1 MYDKAF
7 VLDFNLY
14 LLAEG
19 PEGVREAIKGGVDL
33 VQFRYKG
40 PSEDELQLRLQQLLH
55 ITRRAGVPLIINDRP
70 GLAASFDVAGVH
82 LGQGDMS
89 VAKAREFVGEDRV
102 IGVSAHTVEEAVRA
116 ETDGADYV
124 AVGPVFPT
132 TSKTVEIEAVGP
144 HLVQQVMGR
153 VDIPVV
159 AIGGITAENVEQ
171 VAVTGC
177 TRVAVISGILGWGD
191 PKANAVAMRKRMDG
205 ALGIG

>member
-1 MYDKAF
+1 MYDKTF

-14 LLAEG
+14 LLTEG
-19 PEGVREAIKGGVDL
+19 SEGVREAIKGGVDL

-40 PSEDELQLRLQQLLH
+40 PSEDELQLRLQQVLH
-55 ITRRAGVPLIINDRP
+55 ITRREGVPVIVNDRP
-70 GLAASFDVAGVH
+70 GLAASFDTAGVH

-116 ETDGADYV
+116 EADGADYV

-132 TSKTVEIEAVGP
+132 DSKTVEIEAVGP

-159 AIGGITAENVEQ
+159 AIGGITSENVEQ

-177 TRVAVISGILGWGD
+177 TRVASISGILGWGD
-191 PKANAVAMRKRMDG
+191 PKANAMAMRKRMEG
-205 ALGIG
+205 TWGL